1 MSLRNRGRAEPN
13 VRVKLGCSLLTA
25 ELSIR
30 ACYWYV
36 CSDRGIRGQEGVGV
50 RARSVRQGCGAARAH
65 KWIRAGK
72 SVTDPL
78 KAQAVAALS
87 RAHNLFSRATKNDGV
102 GDAPDQMQAHAEAV
116 TRRADGLPGA
126 AAQRSGASITRL
138 TRLAHS
144 DRTLGQII
152 TAAHDEHTHGRA
164 ATRTVLDA
172 ALTDTTPAVDTPLG
186 RREAAGR
193 MAARLRAQHR
203 HVAGSRRWARLLAR
217 RLRRL
222 HYLRGRSMRSNQPSG
237 RAAVLAA
244 IRKALDIKGIHDPAA
259 RARWERGMDL
269 VARRESNYN
278 ANAVNDWDSNAAR
291 GTPSKGAWQ
300 FIAPT
305 FAAYHQPGTSRD
317 IHNLVA
323 QACAFI
329 NYAMGRYGVAIDASN
344 LADRIQQA
352 DPHRAPKGY

>member
-1 MSLRNRGRAEPN
+1 M
-13 VRVKLGCSLLTA
+13 
-25 ELSIR
+25 
-30 ACYWYV
+30 
-36 CSDRGIRGQEGVGV
+36 
-50 RARSVRQGCGAARAH
+50 
-65 KWIRAGK
+65 
-72 SVTDPL
+72 
-78 KAQAVAALS
+78 QAVAALS
-87 RAHNLFSRATKNDGV
+87 RAHSLFAGITTGDGI
-102 GDAPDQMQAHAEAV
+102 GDAPAQTQVRAE
-116 TRRADGLPGA
+116 TITHRIGGLPGA
-126 AAQRSGASITRL
+126 AATRSDSSITQL

-144 DRTLGQII
+144 DRMLGQII
-152 TAAHDEHTHGRA
+152 TAARADHTQGRA
-164 ATRTVLDA
+164 ATRRALDA
-172 ALTDTTPAVDTPLG
+172 ALADTTPAADTPMG
-186 RREAAGR
+186 RREAVAR
-193 MAARLRAQHR
+193 MAARLRTQHR
-203 HVAGSRRWARLLAR
+203 QVAGSRRRAKLLAL

-222 HYLRGRSMRSNQPSG
+222 HYLRGRSMHNNQPSG
-237 RAAVLAA
+237 RPAVLAA

-305 FAAYHQPGTSRD
+305 FAAYHQPWTSRD

>member
-1 MSLRNRGRAEPN
+1 M
-13 VRVKLGCSLLTA
+13 
-25 ELSIR
+25 
-30 ACYWYV
+30 
-36 CSDRGIRGQEGVGV
+36 
-50 RARSVRQGCGAARAH
+50 
-65 KWIRAGK
+65 
-72 SVTDPL
+72 TDPL
-78 KAQAVAALS
+78 KMRAVAALS
-87 RAHNLFSRATKNDGV
+87 RAHELFAGFITDHGI
-102 GDAPDQMQAHAEAV
+102 GDAPARTRARAEAI
-116 TRRADGLPGA
+116 THHTGGLPGA
-126 AAQRSGASITRL
+126 AATRSGSSIKQL
-138 TRLAHS
+138 TRSAHS
-144 DRTLGQII
+144 DRMLGQII
-152 TAAHDEHTHGRA
+152 TAARADHTESRA

-172 ALTDTTPAVDTPLG
+172 ALTDTTPAADTPMG
-186 RREAAGR
+186 RREAVTR
-193 MAARLRAQHR
+193 MAARLRTQHR
-203 HVAGSRRWARLLAR
+203 HVAGSRRRAKLLAR

-222 HYLRGRSMRSNQPSG
+222 HYLRGRSMRNNQASG
-237 RAAVLAA
+237 RPAVLAA
-244 IRKALDIKGIHDPAA
+244 IRKALNIKGIHDPAA

-329 NYAMGRYGVAIDASN
+329 NYAMGRYGVAVDASN